1 MSLLPVEDP
10 QKVNTEQ
17 ERIAYPS
24 PLPGAPRPQNK
35 RGNGGVAPLKGPN
48 HAVP

>member
-1 MSLLPVEDP
+1 MSPLPVEDP

-24 PLPGAPRPQNK
+24 TLPGGPRPQNK
-35 RGNGGVAPLKGPN
+35 RGMGEQPL
-48 HAVP
+48 